1 MLYFVT
7 GTTAS
12 GKSLL
17 AHKLAK
23 KRSMKIISMDSMAVY
38 KGLNVLS
45 DTPSILMQNEVKYY
59 GIDIVNP
66 STNFSVFNYIEYL
79 INQKINKL
87 SLKENF
93 LVVGGTGL
101 YFNSLVDNYKFRS
114 VNEKYR
120 KNLETLTLE
129 ELQDIFININIQD
142 ETIDQSNKRRLIRAI
157 ESANKDNIN
166 ETYTF
171 SMPDDIVGIFWDNP
185 SVETNITKRT
195 EIMLQKGLIDEVLKI
210 KNPNRTIKQAIG
222 YKEITGNMDENII
235 KDEINRK
242 TNKLVKKQK
251 TWFKKIP
258 KLKYMNT
265 SNPKDIEIEI
275 EAIIDG

>member
-1 MLYFVT
+1 
-7 GTTAS
+7 
-12 GKSLL
+12 
-17 AHKLAK
+17 
-23 KRSMKIISMDSMAVY
+23 MAVY

-45 DTPSILMQNEVKYY
+45 DNPSILMQNEVKYY

-171 SMPDDIVGIFWDNP
+171 SKPDDIVGIFWDNLP
-185 SVETNITKRT
+185 ETKYS
-195 EIMLQKGLIDEVLKI
+195 LWGLGIFWGQIL
-210 KNPNRTIKQAIG
+210 
-222 YKEITGNMDENII
+222 
-235 KDEINRK
+235 
-242 TNKLVKKQK
+242 
-251 TWFKKIP
+251 P
-258 KLKYMNT
+258 KV
-265 SNPKDIEIEI
+265 
-275 EAIIDG
+275 